1 MKDKKYLF
9 KGVIFNNSIYCISL
23 PSPLGITV
31 GDMSAE
37 EQELTQLLCESL
49 LVSDSQV
56 SPEGEEAAL
65 NACSRLRNTVC
76 TLLELLNHANTQVWR
91 LKSFKTYWINCMSC
105 NVISGVFF
113 FFFFL
118 SSWRRLMMFIFLW
131 RKSSLRAEKTQP
143 SSLSSTS
150 SWQSS
155 LSRRRSS
162 RVNSSWSCTRP
173 KVNTTWL

>member
-1 MKDKKYLF
+1 MCLMKFILVDMKDKKYLF

-76 TLLELLNHANTQVWR
+76 TLLELLNHANTQV
-91 LKSFKTYWINCMSC
+91 
-105 NVISGVFF
+105 
-113 FFFFL
+113 
-118 SSWRRLMMFIFLW
+118 
-131 RKSSLRAEKTQP
+131 
-143 SSLSSTS
+143 
-150 SWQSS
+150 
-155 LSRRRSS
+155 
-162 RVNSSWSCTRP
+162 
-173 KVNTTWL
+173 

>member
-1 MKDKKYLF
+1 MKFILVDMKDKKYLF

-76 TLLELLNHANTQVWR
+76 TLLELLNHANTQV
-91 LKSFKTYWINCMSC
+91 
-105 NVISGVFF
+105 
-113 FFFFL
+113 
-118 SSWRRLMMFIFLW
+118 
-131 RKSSLRAEKTQP
+131 
-143 SSLSSTS
+143 
-150 SWQSS
+150 
-155 LSRRRSS
+155 
-162 RVNSSWSCTRP
+162 
-173 KVNTTWL
+173 